1 MRRIVLTV
9 MVMALLASAAI
20 AHASDP
26 VKVTIPFD
34 FVVQGNAM
42 PAGDYT
48 IRNTNIYDPSALQF
62 DGGLGGKIANTIAGP
77 LDLGQVGEKLIFEN
91 TGENRVLKSLV
102 TPSGTFSFANV
113 AVKSTKRERAVSAA
127 GAGN

>member
-9 MVMALLASAAI
+9 MVMALLASATI
-20 AHASDP
+20 AHAASP

-34 FVVQGNAM
+34 FVVQGHVM
-42 PAGDYT
+42 PAGAYT
-48 IRNTNIYDPSALQF
+48 IRNTNIYDPNAVQF
-62 DGGLGGKIANTIAGP
+62 DGGSGGKIANTIAGP

-113 AVKSTKRERAVSAA
+113 AVKSAKRERAVSAA

>member
-1 MRRIVLTV
+1 MRRIVLT
-9 MVMALLASAAI
+9 VMALLASAAI
-20 AHASDP
+20 AHASGP
-26 VKVTIPFD
+26 VKVTVPFD
-34 FVVQGNAM
+34 FVVQGHVM

-48 IRNTNIYDPSALQF
+48 IRNTNIYDPNAVQF